1 MPDVQPRFIRMGKA
15 PAYLGMC
22 RRVFNQDARPFLREI
37 TIGKQGIAFDRVELD
52 RFADEYAERMA
63 IDKAAPAGNDSPRSE
78 RRHSNGASSLWGK
91 KQSPAS
97 RSKTASGTS
106 TKSSAG
112 LAEFEAALAQARAQT
127 RSNSSSRAS
136 PKPRRPKPRNATAA
150 TPSAKP
156 RPVI

>member
-63 IDKAAPAGNDSPRSE
+63 IDKAAPAGSDRD
-78 RRHSNGASSLWGK
+78 R
-91 KQSPAS
+91 
-97 RSKTASGTS
+97 
-106 TKSSAG
+106 
-112 LAEFEAALAQARAQT
+112 
-127 RSNSSSRAS
+127 
-136 PKPRRPKPRNATAA
+136 
-150 TPSAKP
+150 
-156 RPVI
+156 